1 MAKFFIDRPIF
12 AIVIS
17 LFLVLAGTLTMIG
30 LPIAQYPNIAL
41 PSVSVK
47 AVYPGADASVVEQAV
62 SAVQDQQI
70 NGVTN
75 MKSVKAVSGDDGS
88 STITVVFDLERDPD
102 IAAVEVQNRVTQVS
116 ASLPPEV
123 REIGVTVV
131 KKSPDTLLYAAIY
144 SPKQSYDFL
153 FINNYTYLYVLD
165 SIKRIKGVG
174 DVTVFGSEFGMRV
187 WLKPDRM
194 AALKL
199 TVADIAKSVKAQN
212 VQAAVGKVG
221 AAPASS
227 NTGFQ
232 YTLSVKGRLI
242 DEEEFGNIILRNEP
256 DGSFIRLKDVARI
269 ELGAK
274 DYSISAKLNGSPSA
288 SFGIALSPGANALE
302 TAVLVKAE
310 LQRLKA
316 GFPQDLDYQI
326 VYDTSDF
333 VKASVEEVLH
343 TFVEALVLV
352 LIVVFLFLQS
362 WRATIIPMLAVPVS
376 LIATFIAYQFL
387 GFSINTLSLFGMVLA
402 IGIVVDDAIVVV
414 EAVEHKMHAL
424 HLNAKEATYAA
435 MQEVS
440 GPVIAI
446 ALVLAAVFVPMAFVP
461 GVTGQLYKQFA
472 LTVAVSTMF
481 SALVALTLTPALCA
495 LMLKPKQHTDNPGLL
510 DRFFAAFNRQFDR
523 LTNHYTSFTVASVRR
538 LMRAVIIMLILC
550 AALVGLTSVTP
561 TGFVPDEDQGAFFV
575 QTVLPEAASVDR
587 TTQVMEQIQTLIR
600 KQDGVESVL
609 SISGYDLI
617 SGTAAPNA
625 GLSIVRLKPWDE
637 RPNQAQHA
645 LSIIN
650 SLNPQLMLG
659 VPEAMAFAFNPPSL
673 PGFGSVSGFSM
684 MIQARGESTPE
695 QLSAKAQEFIAAA
708 QKKPAIGRIS
718 TTFQTA
724 TPNYQLTVDR
734 EKVEKLGIP
743 LNEVFAAMQSFL
755 GGTQINEFSR
765 FGRNYKVTMQ
775 ADADYRRDISTLSK
789 IFLRSKTG
797 EIIPLDTVVTAKQSA
812 GPRFLQR
819 YNLYSTAEITGA
831 PKPGFS
837 SGEAIAALEQA
848 ANETLGSEY
857 GYQWA
862 GQTQEEI
869 EAGNSAALV
878 MALSIVVVFLFL
890 AALYESWSIPM
901 AVLLTAPFGMLGAYM
916 GVLMRGTD
924 FNIYG
929 QIGVITLIG
938 LAAKNAILI
947 VEFAKLNRESGMPII
962 EAAIEAAKLR
972 LRPILMTSFAFIL
985 GVVPLFISSGA
996 GAASKQSVGT
1006 VVLIGML
1013 TATILSVLLVPT
1025 LYVII
1030 QGLSERFS
1038 NTPKQD
1044 STAHGD
1050 QP

>member
-985 GVVPLFISSGA
+985 GVVPLFISSG
-996 GAASKQSVGT
+996 
-1006 VVLIGML
+1006 
-1013 TATILSVLLVPT
+1013 
-1025 LYVII
+1025 
-1030 QGLSERFS
+1030 
-1038 NTPKQD
+1038 
-1044 STAHGD
+1044 
-1050 QP
+1050 